1 VKCVQQVVRE
11 KYRNKSF
18 FAVMIYTYIYPNQT
32 VIRCASYINEKDTCK
47 WVQGFCPR
55 EGIKKKANARVLED
69 VTSFLSNSTGSS
81 NSSQQ
86 WGLKSPEETL
96 VKIEITGYNEG

>member
-1 VKCVQQVVRE
+1 
-11 KYRNKSF
+11 
-18 FAVMIYTYIYPNQT
+18 MIRY
-32 VIRCASYINEKDTCK
+32 ASYKGKRNIY
-47 WVQGFCPR
+47 VGISVFCPR
-55 EGIKKKANARVLED
+55 GGIKKKANACVLED
-69 VTSFLSNSTGSS
+69 ITSFLSNSTGSS

>member
-1 VKCVQQVVRE
+1 M
-11 KYRNKSF
+11 F
-18 FAVMIYTYIYPNQT
+18 TPYIYPNQP
-32 VIRCASYINEKDTCK
+32 VIRYASYINGKETYM
-47 WVQGFCPR
+47 WVR
-55 EGIKKKANARVLED
+55 EFFVRVGESKKKANARVLED

-86 WGLKSPEETL
+86 WGLKSLEETL

>member
-1 VKCVQQVVRE
+1 MYQ
-11 KYRNKSF
+11 
-18 FAVMIYTYIYPNQT
+18 IQT
-32 VIRCASYINEKDTCK
+32 IIRCASYINEKDTCK
-47 WVQGFCPR
+47 WAKGFCPR
-55 EGIKKKANARVLED
+55 GEIKKKENARVLED

-86 WGLKSPEETL
+86 WGLKSLEETL

>member
-1 VKCVQQVVRE
+1 M
-11 KYRNKSF
+11 F
-18 FAVMIYTYIYPNQT
+18 TPYTYPNQT
-32 VIRCASYINEKDTCK
+32 VIRCTSYINGKETYM
-47 WVQGFCPR
+47 WVRAFFCPR
-55 EGIKKKANARVLED
+55 GGIKKKENARVLED
-69 VTSFLSNSTGSS
+69 VTSFLSNGTGSS